1 MDDTHESMRQIIT
14 ADPDQTLLLPPCM
27 DDWVGPGHPARF
39 IREFIRC
46 VDLRTLGLDTLNRSE
61 GGPAFAPELLV
72 AVWLY
77 GYFRKVRSLRA
88 LELACQEEMGF
99 LWLTGNTRPD
109 HNALWRYWSGHRGP
123 LKALFKESVRLAVKM
138 DLVGF
143 ALQALDGTK
152 IQAKC
157 SAYGSYDKGH
167 LEKRLAELDEQI
179 DQMESHIAA
188 AGIEPSV
195 QLPEALET
203 KTALREK
210 IKAALTQVEEGSCR
224 HAHPQEPSAMR
235 MKTDKGMK
243 FGHNAQAIAD
253 ERSNVVVAAELADLP
268 TDQHALMPMLEVAGQ
283 LRREVDAQGPQ
294 QPPLTQ
300 ADAGYATT
308 TQLMQAEARGLPVQT
323 PPPTGWSDLST
334 AYHTAKFHHDAQ
346 RNVVICPQG
355 QTLPWMRS
363 RQVGE
368 RRFEVYRN
376 SRACAQCPVRTECTT
391 SRKGRQIEICQ
402 ARPHLLVWSQQWHDP
417 AVRKYYQQ
425 RAKIIEPVFAQI
437 KQQMGFRRWT
447 VSGKQKVL
455 VQWRLLCTAWNLKVI
470 FRHWQPGSIA
480 KLMAPAS
487 LPG

>member
-1 MDDTHESMRQIIT
+1 MRQIIA

-27 DDWVGPGHPARF
+27 DDWVGPRHPARF

-46 VDLRTLGLDTLNRSE
+46 LDLRTRKLDTLNRSE
-61 GGPAFAPELLV
+61 GGPAYAPELLV
-72 AVWLY
+72 SVWLY

-109 HNALWRYWSGHRGP
+109 HNALWRYWSEHREH
-123 LKALFKESVRLAVKM
+123 LKALFKESVRLAVRM
-138 DLVGF
+138 QLVGF

-157 SAYGSYDKGH
+157 SAYGAYDKAH

-179 DQMESHIAA
+179 EELESHIAA

-195 QLPEALET
+195 QLPESLET

-210 IKAALTQVEEGSCR
+210 IKAALTQIEEGSCR

-253 ERSNVVVAAELADLP
+253 ARSQVVVAAQLADLP
-268 TDQHALMPMLEVAGQ
+268 TDQHALVPMLEAAAR
-283 LRREVDAQGPQ
+283 LRREVEVQGPH

-308 TQLMQAEARGLPVQT
+308 TQLLQAEARDWPVQT
-323 PPPTGWSDLST
+323 PPPTGWSDLS
-334 AYHTAKFHHDAQ
+334 APYHTAKFHHDAQ

-355 QTLPWMRS
+355 QTLLWTRS
-363 RQVGE
+363 RQIGD
-368 RRFEVYRN
+368 RQFEVYRN
-376 SRACAQCPVRTECTT
+376 SRACAQCPVRTECTH
-391 SRKGRQIEICQ
+391 SHKGRQIEICQ
-402 ARPHLLVWSQQWHDP
+402 ARPRLLVWSALWQDP

>member
-1 MDDTHESMRQIIT
+1 MRQIIT

-27 DDWVGPGHPARF
+27 DDWVGPRHPARF
-39 IREFIRC
+39 IREFVRAL
-46 VDLRTLGLDTLNRSE
+46 DLRTLGLDTLNRSE
-61 GGPAFAPELLV
+61 GGPAYAPELLV
-72 AVWLY
+72 GVWLY

-109 HNALWRYWSGHRGP
+109 HNALWRYWSEHREP
-123 LKALFKESVRLAVKM
+123 LKALFKQSVKLAVRM
-138 DLVGF
+138 ELVGF

-157 SAYGSYDKGH
+157 SAYGSFDKEH
-167 LEKRLAELDEQI
+167 LEKRLAELDEQLAR
-179 DQMESHIAA
+179 MESDIAA

-203 KTALREK
+203 KAALREK
-210 IKAALTQVEEGSCR
+210 IKAALAQVDEGPCR

-243 FGHNAQAIAD
+243 FGHNAQAVAD
-253 ERSNVVVAAELADLP
+253 DRAQVVVAAELADLP
-268 TDQHALMPMLEVAGQ
+268 TDQHALVPMLEAAAQ
-283 LRREVDAQGPQ
+283 LRREVGGQGPH

-308 TQLMQAEARGLPVQT
+308 TQLMQAGARDLPVQT
-323 PPPTGWSDLST
+323 PPPTGWSDLS
-334 AYHTAKFHHDAQ
+334 APYHTARFHHDAK
-346 RNVVICPQG
+346 RNVVICPEG
-355 QTLPWMRS
+355 QTLHWMRS
-363 RQVGE
+363 RQIGE
-368 RRFEVYRN
+368 RHFEVYGN
-376 SRACAQCPVRTECTT
+376 QRACAQCPVRPACTQNG
-391 SRKGRQIEICQ
+391 KGRQIEICQ
-402 ARPHLLVWSQQWHDP
+402 ARPHLLVWSQAWQNP
-417 AVRKYYQQ
+417 AVRKNYQR

-447 VSGKQKVL
+447 VLGKEKVI

-480 KLMAPAS
+480 TLMAPAS
-487 LPG
+487 PAR